1 MKVTGIVRRIDD
13 LDRIVIQKKI
23 RSNLCIQERA
33 PLAYIIDT
41 FQQVCFVIHSVVESW
56 KEAVL
61 LQSEVSLFLCKK
73 EGSFDISFNSSTH
86 RPPQQK

>member
-41 FQQVCFVIHSVVESW
+41 FQQVCFVIHSVVES
-56 KEAVL
+56 
-61 LQSEVSLFLCKK
+61 
-73 EGSFDISFNSSTH
+73 
-86 RPPQQK
+86 